1 MSIRIEIKFKIME
14 KFFNKTNILILII
27 IGLVVLNIS
36 MVSTIIWHRYHDF
49 HERWGDGMAFH
60 RGRMEMFI
68 PEKLKLD
75 SEQKLKF
82 YHIDSAFRKSSF
94 DLAKQMHEVRFK
106 ILLELKKP
114 KVDTFILLGY
124 SKEIGNMH
132 AKLKMNTI
140 EFYIEMKKICSPV
153 QQDSLAGLF
162 QKIIEFGD
170 LPGPP
175 SPHRHGRHFEMRP
188 SDNK

>member
-1 MSIRIEIKFKIME
+1 ME

-27 IGLVVLNIS
+27 VGLVVLNIS
-36 MVSTIIWHRYHDF
+36 IVSTIIWHRYHDF
-49 HERWGDGMAFH
+49 HERWGDGMPFH

-75 SEQKLKF
+75 PEQKLKF
-82 YHIDSAFRKSSF
+82 HHIDSAFRKSSF
-94 DLAKQMHEVRFK
+94 DIAKHMHEVRFK
-106 ILLELKKP
+106 ILQELKKP
-114 KVDTFILLGY
+114 KVDTIIFLGY

-162 QKIIEFGD
+162 QKILEFGD

-175 SPHRHGRHFEMRP
+175 PPHRHGHHFEMRP
-188 SDNK
+188 GDNK